1 MSELPVLVE
10 GLVVR
15 YGSKTAVAGVTF
27 SVKPGEVY
35 GLLGPNGAGKS
46 SVIKVLVGLVQPA
59 SGRVRIF
66 GRSPSDSEAKMRIGY
81 VPEEVV
87 LFDSLTPRE
96 YLEFVASVRRMDSAT
111 ASERF
116 RKLAEAFGLSDY
128 VDTPI
133 GALSKGNR
141 QKVALVAALIHEPP
155 LLILDEP
162 FTGLDVASSKV
173 LKEILAAHVRR
184 GGAVLMS
191 THVMELA
198 EKLCTRVGIMSGGRI
213 VSEGSVSELRELV
226 GAAGLEE
233 VFLKVTGQEAWV
245 SEVVKALEE

>member
-10 GLVVR
+10 DLVVR
-15 YGSKTAVAGVTF
+15 YGSKTAVAGATF

-46 SVIKVLVGLVQPA
+46 SVIKVLVGLVQPV

-213 VSEGSVSELRELV
+213 VSEGSVGELRELV
-226 GAAGLEE
+226 GAVGLEE

>member
-10 GLVVR
+10 DLVVR

-27 SVKPGEVY
+27 SVKPGEIY

-46 SVIKVLVGLVQPA
+46 SVVKVLVGLVQPA
-59 SGRVRIF
+59 SGRARIF
-66 GRSPSDSEAKMRIGY
+66 GRSPSDVEAKMRIGY

-111 ASERF
+111 ASQRF
-116 RKLAEAFGLSDY
+116 RKLAEAFGLSEH

-133 GALSKGNR
+133 GALSKGSR
-141 QKVALVAALIHEPP
+141 QKVALIAALIHEPP

-162 FTGLDVASSKV
+162 FTGLDVASSRV
-173 LKEILAAHVRR
+173 LKEILASHVRR

-198 EKLCTRVGIMSGGRI
+198 EKLCTRVGIMSGGKI

-245 SEVVKALEE
+245 SGVVKALEE